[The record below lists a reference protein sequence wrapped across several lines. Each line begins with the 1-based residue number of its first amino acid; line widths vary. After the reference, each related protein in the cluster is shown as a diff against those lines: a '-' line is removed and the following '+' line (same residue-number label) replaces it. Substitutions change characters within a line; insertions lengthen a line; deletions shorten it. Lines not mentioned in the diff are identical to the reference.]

1 MKNSEMSGS
10 SPFKMRLVHLDL
22 KGAPPKVS
30 YLSEVFPLFHALGAN
45 GLLLEYEDMFPYD
58 GRLRLLRAKHAYSP
72 PEIKEILHLATLNKL
87 EVIPLVQTFGH
98 MEFVLKHE
106 ALAHL
111 REVALFPNTLNPHE
125 AEALALVGAMV
136 SQVMELHPG
145 ARWFHVGCDE
155 VYYLGEGEASR
166 RWLQQE
172 HNTKARLCLS
182 HIKAVACH
190 VLARHPATRPLV
202 WDDMLRSIPEDQL
215 SASGVP
221 QLVEPVLWDYGAD
234 LDVHGKAL
242 LMEKYRKCGFLRL
255 WAASAFK
262 GATGVSQALTPIEH
276 HLRNNVQWLQV
287 AARGPVDVLQG
298 IVLTGWQRYDHFS
311 VLCELLPVG
320 IPSLAVCL
328 QSLLHGGFTEDV
340 KAKVENFLGISNLE
354 VTDFTSEGPGSFPGS
369 DILALVT
376 HVSLHLR
383 SSVDSL
389 LERDRLFKVSQRRSL
404 NHPRP
409 RGCPASRSGRTCMRG
424 SAPRYVSGWFSPY
437 HRRRKLVHPVMVQHI
452 QPQALR
458 PHPGSR
464 GFSLGK
470 TSGEVQGRHAEARQ
484 RIHVWNLKYN
494 GERELELLLVA
505 VKTHC
510 QRASRTNGPE
520 TLLTLRAQPRQRGAG
535 HTGPSNSGHPPVGV
549 TTPGTSDGISY
560 FILEKESFQ
569 ILPLKNSTL
578 ACVNDCSPN

>member
-1 MKNSEMSGS
+1 MTNSEMSGS

-45 GLLLEYEDMFPYD
+45 GLLLEYEDMFPYE
-58 GRLRLLRAKHAYSP
+58 GHLRLLRAKHAYSP
-72 PEIKEILHLATLNKL
+72 PEIKEILHLAALNEL

-98 MEFVLKHE
+98 MEFVLKHK

-125 AEALALVGAMV
+125 AESLALVGAMI

-145 ARWFHVGCDE
+145 ARWLHVGCDE

-166 RWLQQE
+166 RWLRQE

-182 HIKAVACH
+182 HMKAVACN
-190 VLARHPATRPLV
+190 VLARHPATTPLV
-202 WDDMLRSIPEDQL
+202 WDDMLRAIPEDQL

-234 LDVHGKAL
+234 LDIHGKAL
-242 LMEKYRKCGFLRL
+242 LMEKYRRCGFLRL

-262 GATGVSQALTPIEH
+262 GATGASQALTPIEH

-287 AARGPVDVLQG
+287 AASGPADMLQG

-340 KAKVENFLGISNLE
+340 KARVENFLGISSLE
-354 VTDFTSEGPGSFPGS
+354 ITDLMSEGAGSFPGS

-376 HVSLHLR
+376 HVGLHLR
-383 SSVDSL
+383 SSVDTL
-389 LERDRLFKVSQRRSL
+389 LERDSLLARWSTLVQELEAALHRVFYPDAVEEWLEENARPSLRRL
-404 NHPRP
+404 
-409 RGCPASRSGRTCMRG
+409 
-424 SAPRYVSGWFSPY
+424 
-437 HRRRKLVHPVMVQHI
+437 
-452 QPQALR
+452 QAL
-458 PHPGSR
+458 
-464 GFSLGK
+464 
-470 TSGEVQGRHAEARQ
+470 VQDLREA
-484 RIHVWNLKYN
+484 
-494 GERELELLLVA
+494 A
-505 VKTHC
+505 
-510 QRASRTNGPE
+510 
-520 TLLTLRAQPRQRGAG
+520 GAG
-535 HTGPSNSGHPPVGV
+535 PSPSPHSGQDPGGEGPNLSHPLGP
-549 TTPGTSDGISY
+549 P
-560 FILEKESFQ
+560 
-569 ILPLKNSTL
+569 
-578 ACVNDCSPN
+578 

>member
-45 GLLLEYEDMFPYD
+45 GLLLEYEDMFPYE
-58 GRLRLLRAKHAYSP
+58 GHLRLLRAKHAYSP
-72 PEIKEILHLATLNKL
+72 PEIKEILHLATLNEL

-98 MEFVLKHE
+98 ME
-106 ALAHL
+106 
-111 REVALFPNTLNPHE
+111 
-125 AEALALVGAMV
+125 
-136 SQVMELHPG
+136 
-145 ARWFHVGCDE
+145 

-166 RWLQQE
+166 QWLQQE

-190 VLARHPATRPLV
+190 VLARHPTTRPLV
-202 WDDMLRSIPEDQL
+202 WDDMLRAIPEDQL

-234 LDVHGKAL
+234 LDIHGKAL

-262 GATGVSQALTPIEH
+262 GATGASQALTPTEH
-276 HLRNNVQWLQV
+276 HLRNNMQWLQV
-287 AARGPVDVLQG
+287 AASGPSDMLQG

-328 QSLLHGGFTEDV
+328 QSLLHGGFAEGV

-354 VTDFTSEGPGSFPGS
+354 ITDFISEGAGTFPGS

-383 SSVDSL
+383 SSVDTL
-389 LERDRLFKVSQRRSL
+389 LERDR
-404 NHPRP
+404 
-409 RGCPASRSGRTCMRG
+409 
-424 SAPRYVSGWFSPY
+424 YVTGWFSPY
-437 HRRRKLVHPVMVQHI
+437 HRRQKLIHPVMVQHI
-452 QPQALR
+452 QPQALSLLAR
-458 PHPGSR
+458 WSTWAQQLEAALHRVFYPDAVEEWLEENVQPSLRRLQGLLQDLREAVSPSPH
-464 GFSLGK
+464 
-470 TSGEVQGRHAEARQ
+470 
-484 RIHVWNLKYN
+484 
-494 GERELELLLVA
+494 
-505 VKTHC
+505 
-510 QRASRTNGPE
+510 
-520 TLLTLRAQPRQRGAG
+520 AG
-535 HTGPSNSGHPPVGV
+535 QDP
-549 TTPGTSDGISY
+549 
-560 FILEKESFQ
+560 
-569 ILPLKNSTL
+569 
-578 ACVNDCSPN
+578 